1 MSQEEG
7 AVAALIAM
15 GGAIILIFVVIVI
28 VVAVLYLLNLQNL
41 MKSIKEENR
50 EVSPGNVWLM
60 LIPLFS
66 IVYAFILYPKISA
79 SIKKEFESREINTAG
94 DGAKNLGLALA
105 ITGAASIL
113 PIPVLGGLIGLA
125 NLVIFIMWW
134 VKTAGFK
141 NQFR

>member
-1 MSQEEG
+1 MSNISEEE
-7 AVAALIAM
+7 ALAM
-15 GGAIILIFVVIVI
+15 LLAGGLVFILIFLLIAV
-28 VVAVLYLLNLQNL
+28 VVAIFYLLNLQNL

-60 LIPLFS
+60 LIPVFS
-66 IVYAFILYPKISA
+66 LIYAFILYPKISA
-79 SIKKEFESREINTAG
+79 SVKKELESREMDTEG

-105 ITGAASIL
+105 ITGALSL
-113 PIPVLGGLIGLA
+113 IPVIGGLAGLA

-141 NQFR
+141 NKFQ

>member
-7 AVAALIAM
+7 AMAALIAM
-15 GGAIILIFVVIVI
+15 GGAIILVFLLIAL
-28 VVAVLYLLNLQNL
+28 VVAILYLLNLQNL

-66 IVYAFILYPKISA
+66 LVYAFILYPKISA
-79 SIKKEFESREINTAG
+79 SVKKELESREMDTEG

-105 ITGAASIL
+105 ITGALSL
-113 PIPVLGGLIGLA
+113 IPVIGGLAGLA
-125 NLVIFIMWW
+125 NLVVFIMWW

-141 NQFR
+141 NKFR

>member
-1 MSQEEG
+1 MSQEES
-7 AVAALIAM
+7 AMAALFAL
-15 GGAIILIFVVIVI
+15 GGVFIIIILLIFL
-28 VVAVLYLLNLQNL
+28 VVAILYLLNLQNL

-50 EVSPGNVWLM
+50 EVPPGNVWLL

-79 SIKKEFESREINTAG
+79 SIKKELESREMDTAG

-105 ITGAASIL
+105 ITGAAAIL

>member
-7 AVAALIAM
+7 AMAALIAM
-15 GGAIILIFVVIVI
+15 GGAIILVFLLIAL
-28 VVAVLYLLNLQNL
+28 VVAILYLLNLQNL

-66 IVYAFILYPKISA
+66 LVYAFILYHKISA
-79 SIKKEFESREINTAG
+79 SVKKELESREMDTEG

-105 ITGAASIL
+105 ITGALSL
-113 PIPVLGGLIGLA
+113 IPVIGGLAGLA

-141 NQFR
+141 NKFQ

>member
-60 LIPLFS
+60 LIPVFS
-66 IVYAFILYPKISA
+66 LIYAFILYPKISA
-79 SIKKEFESREINTAG
+79 SVKKELESRGMEG
-94 DGAKNLGLALA
+94 DGSKNLALALA
-105 ITGAASIL
+105 ITGAL
-113 PIPVLGGLIGLA
+113 GVVPVVNTIAGLA
-125 NLVIFIMWW
+125 NLVIFIIW
-134 VKTAGFK
+134 
-141 NQFR
+141 

>member
-79 SIKKEFESREINTAG
+79 SIKKEFESREMDTAG
-94 DGAKNLGLALA
+94 DGAKTLGLALA
-105 ITGAASIL
+105 ITGAAAIL

>member
-7 AVAALIAM
+7 AMAALIAM
-15 GGAIILIFVVIVI
+15 GGAIILVFLLIAL
-28 VVAVLYLLNLQNL
+28 VVAILYLFNLQNL

-66 IVYAFILYPKISA
+66 LVYAFILYPKISA
-79 SIKKEFESREINTAG
+79 SVKKELESREMDTEG

-105 ITGAASIL
+105 ITGALSL
-113 PIPVLGGLIGLA
+113 IPVIGGLAGLA
-125 NLVIFIMWW
+125 NLVVFIMWW

-141 NQFR
+141 NKFR

>member
-7 AVAALIAM
+7 AMAALIAM
-15 GGAIILIFVVIVI
+15 GGAIILVFLLIAL
-28 VVAVLYLLNLQNL
+28 VVAILYLFNLQNL

-66 IVYAFILYPKISA
+66 LVYAFILYPKISA
-79 SIKKEFESREINTAG
+79 SVKKELESREMDTEG

-105 ITGAASIL
+105 ITGALSL
-113 PIPVLGGLIGLA
+113 IPVIGGLAGLA

-141 NQFR
+141 NKFQ